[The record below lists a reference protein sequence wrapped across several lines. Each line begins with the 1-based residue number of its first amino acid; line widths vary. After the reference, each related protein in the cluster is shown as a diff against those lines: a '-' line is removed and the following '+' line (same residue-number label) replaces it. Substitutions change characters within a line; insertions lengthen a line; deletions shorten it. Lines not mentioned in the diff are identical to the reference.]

1 VEILVKTPASTGHLW
16 AEDRMGR
23 NYLAHHVNAV
33 LAAAGFKWL
42 ELLLSRFLAAQKQR
56 PPFNGSEN
64 RKLHGRLMN
73 RDR

>member
-1 VEILVKTPASTGHLW
+1 
-16 AEDRMGR
+16 MGR

-64 RKLHGRLMN
+64 RKLHRQL
-73 RDR
+73 